1 MFPMA
6 DLTERLVQLDTNP
19 REYDDVF
26 VGELALGKTGE
37 IEFRIS
43 NELPIR
49 EFPHKDNKIHG
60 ALEIYKMPEKDKQ
73 GKIFANRYILS
84 ADPYDDDAADT
95 LSLGSIFVLDLW
107 TDNYVAEYTGRP

>member
-37 IEFRIS
+37 IEFRIG
-43 NELPIR
+43 NE
-49 EFPHKDNKIHG
+49 
-60 ALEIYKMPEKDKQ
+60 
-73 GKIFANRYILS
+73 
-84 ADPYDDDAADT
+84 
-95 LSLGSIFVLDLW
+95 
-107 TDNYVAEYTGRP
+107 